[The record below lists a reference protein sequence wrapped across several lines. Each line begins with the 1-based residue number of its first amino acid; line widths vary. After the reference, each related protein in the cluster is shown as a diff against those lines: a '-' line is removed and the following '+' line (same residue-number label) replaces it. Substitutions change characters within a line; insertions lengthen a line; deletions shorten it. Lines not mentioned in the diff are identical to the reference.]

1 MASPPDTL
9 RGLTPADAA
18 DRVRRGLTNK
28 FQPRTSRTYAQ
39 IFADNLFNIFNITLA
54 VLLITM
60 LALGRPGDTVF
71 AGGSVV
77 ANTLIGLIQEIRAKR
92 ALDRLAALSA
102 GTARVRRDGQSLD
115 IPIDQIVQDDLI
127 EVAPGDRI
135 VVDGPCVWEDSV
147 EVDES
152 LITGESDPVDKE
164 AGDRLT
170 SGSFVTA
177 GRAIMR
183 AEQIGADSF
192 VSRLGRTAKG
202 YKFIPTPIQQKIN
215 AIVGV
220 SVVGMALFGP
230 LLIVSGLASQ
240 AALADTIANTTVL
253 VTTFVPQGVVL
264 ATTLALTF
272 GAVRIGLQRTL
283 VQRINAVESMAN
295 VTVLCFDKTGTLTE
309 NRLAV
314 TEIVPLTPS
323 LPLSLWER
331 GTGGEGEGAPGV
343 RALLARY
350 VGSLATQNKTA
361 AAIEAYVGPLR
372 ASDGPAKRAETPFSS
387 TRKWGAVSFEDGTTM
402 LLGAPEILIED
413 LPAREQASR
422 LAESGLRVLAFAT
435 SASALSGDRLPE
447 ARRPLALIVLRDT
460 PRGDVQST
468 LEAFASRGIQ
478 LKVISGDNAETVSA
492 IARAAGMQVTGAVTG
507 PQLEAMSPAAFSEA
521 TQTANVFARITPET
535 KRRIVSAL
543 ATQGEYVAMVGDGV
557 NDVPA
562 LKAAR
567 LGIAMYDGAQIAKDV
582 ADLVLLDNA
591 LSTLPQ
597 ALAEGYRTTQKIY
610 STVKMFL
617 SRNLYLI
624 LMFIMVGFMGLP
636 FPGLVRPLSWAAIST
651 TSIPAVFITFGLLR
665 PRPIRHFRRQVLGYI
680 ILTGL
685 IGAVALTLAYTA
697 TYLLSDRDVTLAQ
710 TVMTLMALIYG
721 ILVFWDVHGVVPF
734 EPITFRQNPREAA
747 IGIGVAIV
755 TLAVPALLP
764 GVFQIAPLPLPYWL
778 GLTGLSAVS
787 AFVLWRSTLE
797 QTKLLA
803 PLRVL
808 LGQ

>member
-1 MASPPDTL
+1 MSSPPDTL
-9 RGLTPADAA
+9 RGLTSAEAA
-18 DRVRRGLTNK
+18 DRVRRGLVNK

-54 VLLITM
+54 VLLVAM
-60 LALGRPGDTVF
+60 LALGRPGDTIF

-77 ANTLIGLIQEIRAKR
+77 ANTLIGLIQEMRAKR

-102 GTARVRRDGQSLD
+102 GAARVRRDGQSLD

-135 VVDGPCVWEDSV
+135 VVDGPCVWEDSA

-272 GAVRIGLQRTL
+272 GAVRIGLQQTL

-314 TEIVPLTPS
+314 TEIIPLAPYPP
-323 LPLSLWER
+323 LPLGKGER
-331 GTGGEGEGAPGV
+331 GGEGV

-372 ASDGPAKRAETPFSS
+372 ASDGPAKRAETPFTS
-387 TRKWGAVSFEDGTTM
+387 TRKWGAVSFEDGMTL

-413 LPAREQASR
+413 AQAREQAAR
-422 LAESGLRVLAFAT
+422 LAGSGLRVLAFAA

-447 ARRPLALIVLRDT
+447 ARRPLALIALRDT
-460 PRGDVQST
+460 PRGDVQRT
-468 LEAFASRGIQ
+468 LEAFASRGIR
-478 LKVISGDNAETVSA
+478 LKVISGDNADTVSA

-507 PQLEAMSPAAFSEA
+507 PQLEAMGPAAFGEA

-567 LGIAMYDGAQIAKDV
+567 LGIAMHDGAQIAKDV

-697 TYLLSDRDVTLAQ
+697 AYLLSDRDVTLAQ

-734 EPITFRQNPREAA
+734 EPITFRQNPREAV

-764 GVFQIAPLPLPYWL
+764 GVFQMAPLPLPYWL
-778 GLTGLSAVS
+778 GLAGLSVAS